1 MLLPSNKNFIE
12 NIELTELEIKLLFT
26 LRVLIENN
34 LESNSDKFEI
44 NNKKYKILVTND
56 KDINITIKSR

>member
-1 MLLPSNKNFIE
+1 MLLPSEKKPIE
-12 NIELTELEIKLLFT
+12 NIELTELEIRLLFA

-34 LESNSDKFEI
+34 LDSNSDKFEI
-44 NNKKYKILVTND
+44 DNKKYKILVTND

>member
-1 MLLPSNKNFIE
+1 MLLPSEKKSIE
-12 NIELTELEIKLLFT
+12 NIELTELEIRLLFT

-34 LESNSDKFEI
+34 LDSNSDKFEI
-44 NNKKYKILVTND
+44 DNKKYKILVTND